1 MLLSGFLTLTF
12 PVTFLI
18 QPWTTCLGVALISNK
33 SLFVIYENILQT
45 WCTPIW
51 WGNFFQVCQVETLI
65 IYHTVWCMY
74 PYTCAN
80 VHMHIEKYKFTNF
93 LKNKGIQNQ
102 FQLTGGVSN
111 PMAFLQKP
119 SFIVYTL
126 YITHTTHSI
135 WKLMQI
141 WHKMLGCY
149 LPHVCLALEKKIH
162 PYLWKIKGAPSL
174 KPICIEKEM
183 NCIWEMGLGGM
194 WFSPRERST
203 GWFLAVHKPHGIQIP
218 FQIK

>member
-1 MLLSGFLTLTF
+1 MLLSGFLILTF

-18 QPWTTCLGVALISNK
+18 QPWTTWLGMALISNK

-141 WHKMLGCY
+141 WYKMLGCY
-149 LPHVCLALEKKIH
+149 LPHVCLALEKKKFTLTCEKLRERLH
-162 PYLWKIKGAPSL
+162 WNPSVL
-174 KPICIEKEM
+174 KRKWIAFEKWGWGE
-183 NCIWEMGLGGM
+183 CDSLPGRDLLGG
-194 WFSPRERST
+194 F
-203 GWFLAVHKPHGIQIP
+203 
-218 FQIK
+218 